1 MGIIRPPISI
11 MTFMV
16 EAEADHALVTCD
28 IFQRV
33 GRKFLADSLTVTR
46 AESEVILTFINKR
59 LASEII
65 VYR

>member
-1 MGIIRPPISI
+1 

-16 EAEADHALVTCD
+16 EAEADHAPVTGD

-46 AESEVILTFINKR
+46 AESEAVLTFINKR
-59 LASEII
+59 FASEII